1 MITFDPK
8 EESIPKVHQL
18 LLGGIGPRPIAFAST
33 VDAEGKNN
41 LAPFSFFNVFSAN
54 PPIIIFSPARNGRTN
69 TTKDTYENVKEVPE
83 VVINIVNHDI
93 VEQMVLASSPFPK
106 GEDEFIH
113 AGFTPIDSDL
123 VKPKRV
129 KESPV
134 QYECKVLEVK
144 ELGDGGAAG
153 NLVICEVVKI
163 HVQEDLIDEKGLI
176 DQKKINL
183 VARMGGSWYCHADSN
198 SMFEIH
204 RPLTE
209 VGVGFTQIPQDI
221 LNSPILT
228 ANDLGRL
235 GQIVEIPDET
245 EVNEYKL
252 LELSDF
258 FIPLENEPEKLE
270 QALHERAHFLLAE
283 NKVEEAW
290 KTLLAFNN

>member
-1 MITFDPK
+1 
-8 EESIPKVHQL
+8 
-18 LLGGIGPRPIAFAST
+18 
-33 VDAEGKNN
+33 
-41 LAPFSFFNVFSAN
+41 
-54 PPIIIFSPARNGRTN
+54 
-69 TTKDTYENVKEVPE
+69 
-83 VVINIVNHDI
+83 
-93 VEQMVLASSPFPK
+93 
-106 GEDEFIH
+106 
-113 AGFTPIDSDL
+113 
-123 VKPKRV
+123 
-129 KESPV
+129 
-134 QYECKVLEVK
+134 
-144 ELGDGGAAG
+144 
-153 NLVICEVVKI
+153 
-163 HVQEDLIDEKGLI
+163 
-176 DQKKINL
+176 
-183 VARMGGSWYCHADSN
+183 
-198 SMFEIH
+198 MFEIH